1 MCNVGEHDFKVKIHN
16 GWLIATGSA
25 DKECYPGMLIFYS
38 KDGKTFSWYDLITV
52 IEQDAVNDKI
62 QTDLYK
68 KGCEDCCHVFD
79 YEDGELRE

>member
-1 MCNVGEHDFKVKIHN
+1 MINVNEHDFKIKIHN

-38 KDGKTFSWYDLITV
+38 KDGKTFSWNDLIMV

-68 KGCEDCCHVFD
+68 KGREDCCYVFD
-79 YEDGELRE
+79 YEDGELIE